1 MNNILKIGIDI
12 GSTTVKLVVLDV
24 DNKVLHA
31 DYKRH
36 NMNVRET
43 VQTVL
48 KPVAERFAE
57 KMVKVAVTGS
67 VGMGY
72 ADLWGFP
79 FVQEVISAATLVK
92 ESFPQTRTFIDIG
105 GEDSKMIFFDKDR
118 MPDIRMNGNCAG
130 GTGAFIDQ
138 TASLLNVDTSELN
151 TLAEKAEHV
160 YPIASRCGVFSKTDI
175 QNLLARNVSKADVAL
190 SVFHAVCL
198 QVLGTLSRGVDVEAP
213 VFFCGGPFAFLPK
226 LKQVF
231 LENLQLTEKDCVNVP
246 DMRVVPAH
254 GAALMARTACPDP
267 IPVAQFIQTIQ
278 NQAMGDESRLLSNQS
293 RATGC
298 FSA

>member
-1 MNNILKIGIDI
+1 MDNTLNIGIDI
-12 GSTTVKLVVLDV
+12 GSTTVKVVVLDAENQTV
-24 DNKVLHA
+24 YA
-31 DYKRH
+31 DYRRH

-43 VQTVL
+43 VQNAL
-48 KPVAERFAE
+48 RPVAERFKDTE
-57 KMVKVAVTGS
+57 IRVAVTGS

-72 ADLWGFP
+72 ADLWEFP

-105 GEDSKMIFFDKDR
+105 GEDSKMIFFDKGR

-138 TASLLNVDTSELN
+138 TASLLNVDTAELN
-151 TLAEKAEHV
+151 VLAEKAEHV

-198 QVLGTLSRGVDVEAP
+198 QVLGTLSRGVDVQAP

-231 LENLQLTEKDCVNVP
+231 LENLQLSEEDCVAVP
-246 DMRVVPAH
+246 DARVVPAH
-254 GAALMARTACPDP
+254 GAALMAKTACPNAA
-267 IPVAQFIQTIQ
+267 VIQSVRPLVHRQT
-278 NQAMGDESRLLSNQS
+278 A
-293 RATGC
+293 
-298 FSA
+298 F